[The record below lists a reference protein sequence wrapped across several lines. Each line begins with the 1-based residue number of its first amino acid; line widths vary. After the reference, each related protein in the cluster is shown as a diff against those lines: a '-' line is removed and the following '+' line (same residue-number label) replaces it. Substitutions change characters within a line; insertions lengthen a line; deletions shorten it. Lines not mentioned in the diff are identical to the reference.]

1 MKAIILTGTGFLG
14 FFFLWFCFVLQQ
26 KRTDYHQP
34 MEEPCGAG
42 SGGHRH
48 LKLPAV
54 LSAEQ
59 WTALTIRSA
68 VRGKARGKERAV
80 LPAGEACLASGCRVL
95 TPWDSVT
102 ETCLTA
108 CMAFSPQSI
117 LFTSAV
123 APSLQVNRDT
133 LIKRDLP
140 GAQS

>member
-1 MKAIILTGTGFLG
+1 
-14 FFFLWFCFVLQQ
+14 
-26 KRTDYHQP
+26 

-48 LKLPAV
+48 LQLLAV

-59 WTALTIRSA
+59 WTALTVRSV
-68 VRGKARGKERAV
+68 VRGKARAV
-80 LPAGEACLASGCRVL
+80 LPAGEARLALGCRVL

-102 ETCLTA
+102 DTCLTA

-133 LIKRDLP
+133 LIKRDIP